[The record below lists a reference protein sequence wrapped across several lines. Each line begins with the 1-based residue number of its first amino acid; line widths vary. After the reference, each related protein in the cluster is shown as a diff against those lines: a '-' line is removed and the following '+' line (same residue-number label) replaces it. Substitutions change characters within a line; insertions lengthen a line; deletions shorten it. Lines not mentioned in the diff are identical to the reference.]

1 MQFIT
6 AVHSMCGILAVEPN
20 VIINK
25 CLNQSDVLGHST
37 AYFKNCLFYS
47 VKTIVN
53 LSVPYVVSK
62 AASVYIKKT
71 TEDDSLLPNV
81 LQLSTNYNITLAKT
95 AAVPLL
101 TNN

>member
-25 CLNQSDVLGHST
+25 CLNQSDMLGHST
-37 AYFKNCLFYS
+37 AYFKNCLFYR

-71 TEDDSLLPNV
+71 TGWQFATKRTSALHK
-81 LQLSTNYNITLAKT
+81 LQYYAC
-95 AAVPLL
+95 
-101 TNN
+101 